1 MEGRIVLVKL
11 LCKDT
16 ANARIGVFSP
26 CIAFR
31 VAGSPGKTLNSFDS
45 FTNSS
50 LDEDDD
56 AMDLSL
62 HPFTRLL
69 RRAFASSGTPS
80 AHPCNPRAK
89 SEQSQNSFLFFF
101 SCLVRVDGNHNK
113 RTFRHTHLYCFS
125 PRSSSAGQSK
135 GLDRSSMAFRKKRKD
150 EFIAYWIEN
159 GIFFDFSS
167 ENEKLRVPIIVESR
181 INFLREKM
189 SAVFCFLLLLLGL

>member
-80 AHPCNPRAK
+80 AHPCNPQAK

-101 SCLVRVDGNHNK
+101 SFLVRVDGNQNK
-113 RTFRHTHLYCFS
+113 RTFRHTHLYYIVS
-125 PRSSSAGQSK
+125 
-135 GLDRSSMAFRKKRKD
+135 
-150 EFIAYWIEN
+150 
-159 GIFFDFSS
+159 
-167 ENEKLRVPIIVESR
+167 LRVPVPRDNQRDWIDHRWHFEKK
-181 INFLREKM
+181 EKM
-189 SAVFCFLLLLLGL
+189 NLLLIGSRTEFFLIFPPRTRNSGFLLLSKVA